1 MAQLFFGGVCI
12 QEGVKWSAF
21 NIHIYLLPVWIA
33 GLSSFQE
40 GLFSIEPWGE
50 QVDFFSLAVSG
61 QTSTHQET
69 TLQNGFHNSGLF

>member
-12 QEGVKWSAF
+12 REGVKWSAF

-50 QVDFFSLAVSG
+50 QVDFFSPRCVWTNQYTPGDNIAEWIS
-61 QTSTHQET
+61 
-69 TLQNGFHNSGLF
+69 

>member
-1 MAQLFFGGVCI
+1 MLLIFTYICYQFGL
-12 QEGVKWSAF
+12 QAS
-21 NIHIYLLPVWIA
+21 PP
-33 GLSSFQE
+33 FQE